1 MIARSIAFL
10 FAATT
15 TWLGNRWLTFSQSNK
30 ANPLRQWQK
39 FMMSACISALPNFI
53 VFKGVTLFLGT
64 QGFMVYVALVLG
76 ILTGMVSNYLLSS
89 KWVFRQEWGISTF
102 PALSWIN
109 QATYSHHSSSFL
121 ILSFT
126 ELSINRVRSALG
138 FFVCSLPFFSLICVF
153 LKFATSYKYELGL
166 I

>member
-1 MIARSIAFL
+1 MAKFAQFAFVGGVGFVVDTLIFALLFHFIGLELMIARSIAFL

-39 FMMSACISALPNFI
+39 FMMSACVSALPNFI

-89 KWVFRQEWGISTF
+89 KWVFRQE
-102 PALSWIN
+102 
-109 QATYSHHSSSFL
+109 
-121 ILSFT
+121 
-126 ELSINRVRSALG
+126 
-138 FFVCSLPFFSLICVF
+138 
-153 LKFATSYKYELGL
+153 
-166 I
+166 